1 MGKHK
6 GGSLR
11 QRLHRGRIKT
21 KLHWERTFHTGA
33 NMPAVRSI
41 RQLIHKILGLLIGVP
56 VFVVLY
62 DLLKKLIYWSLR
74 HRGQDRMVSEYES
87 TYHPPEKQKQKK
99 KMRMPINQKT
109 TE

>member
-41 RQLIHKILGLLIGVP
+41 RQLIHKILGLLIGGLQTAWRLVT
-56 VFVVLY
+56 
-62 DLLKKLIYWSLR
+62 LLAV
-74 HRGQDRMVSEYES
+74 MVGSS
-87 TYHPPEKQKQKK
+87 AAAITLS
-99 KMRMPINQKT
+99 IS
-109 TE
+109 